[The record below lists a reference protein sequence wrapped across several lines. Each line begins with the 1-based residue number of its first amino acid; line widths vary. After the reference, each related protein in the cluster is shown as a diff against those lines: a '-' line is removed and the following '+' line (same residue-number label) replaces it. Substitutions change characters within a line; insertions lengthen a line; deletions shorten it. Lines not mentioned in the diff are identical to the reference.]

1 MDYLYI
7 YLQGLL
13 LKRDKNYTEAQKDS
27 KISRYELYQL
37 APVILF
43 MPATLGN
50 VELAFSGFLTAKI
63 QYEEGNLELCNV
75 SETEDF

>member
-7 YLQGLL
+7 PLQGLL
-13 LKRDKNYTEAQKDS
+13 LKRDKNYPEALKDS

-37 APVILF
+37 APVILS
-43 MPATLGN
+43 MPATPGS

-63 QYEEGNLELCNV
+63 QYEGGNLELCNV
-75 SETEDF
+75 SETEEF